1 MGNGSD
7 NIEGRLDIHIRLA
20 DGAITDVAIQ
30 SSRPLLTPRIF
41 TGKSVEHLLSTL
53 PLLYSVC
60 GTAQASAAVTAC
72 EQALDL
78 AEDPASASAR
88 NHLVW
93 LETAKEH
100 LWRVLLDW
108 PGLLGLPPAAT
119 GVGEIMQLIKRY
131 RHACY
136 PNERPFI
143 PGIRPVDSFEVS
155 NSVLIDELETLLEQW
170 VFGMPAAE
178 WLAIGS
184 YCALLD
190 WVDKVDTPATAMLR
204 FVNRQEWSSLG
215 GVSSAPLPPLES
227 LFLEQQMSHI
237 EADQFIAA
245 PQLAGSCYE
254 TSPFTRSQDQP
265 LIVASLEAEGN
276 GLFTRQ
282 VARLVELAG
291 IPARLREGDIQHE
304 DVNTNARLPAG
315 VGIAQIEAARGRLIH
330 RVVIENEL
338 ITRYQILAPTEW
350 NFHPAGVLAESL
362 KGLKS
367 DTIELLKQKVA
378 LLINAIDPCVG
389 YELHI
394 EQR

>member
-60 GTAQASAAVTAC
+60 GTAQANAAVTAC
-72 EQALDL
+72 EQALGL
-78 AEDPASASAR
+78 AEEPATARAR

-119 GVGEIMQLIKRY
+119 GVGEVMQFIKRY
-131 RHACY
+131 RHTCY
-136 PNERPFI
+136 PNERPFF
-143 PGIRPVDSFEVS
+143 PGITPVTGFEVS
-155 NSVLIDELETLLEQW
+155 AEALVAELERLLERQ

-178 WLAIGS
+178 WLALGS
-184 YCALLD
+184 YDALLD
-190 WVDKVDTPATAMLR
+190 WADKVDAPATTMLR
-204 FVNRQEWSSLG
+204 YIKTQGWSSLG
-215 GVSSAPLPPLES
+215 SASVAPIPPLDPS
-227 LFLEQQMSHI
+227 FFEQQLERV

-245 PQLAGSCYE
+245 PQIAGSCYE
-254 TSPFTRSQDQP
+254 TSPFTRTLDQP
-265 LIVASLEAEGN
+265 LVAAALQVGGN
-276 GLFTRQ
+276 GLFARQ

-291 IPARLREGDIQHE
+291 IPARLREGDSQVE
-304 DVNTNARLPAG
+304 AVSTDARLPAG

-350 NFHPAGVLAESL
+350 NFHPSGVLAESL

-367 DTIELLKQKVA
+367 DTVELLKQKVA

-389 YELHI
+389 YELQV
-394 EQR
+394 E